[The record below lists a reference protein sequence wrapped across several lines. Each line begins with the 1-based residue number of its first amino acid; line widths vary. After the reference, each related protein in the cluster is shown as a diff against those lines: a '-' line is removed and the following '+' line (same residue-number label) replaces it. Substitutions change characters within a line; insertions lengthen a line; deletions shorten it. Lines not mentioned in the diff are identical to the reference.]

1 MDNLDP
7 NVDNQDPVADT
18 DTGSTEQAPTQTA
31 APSPF
36 TWKDRVGNDFA
47 NSPTISKFED
57 TVEGLQKAMASH
69 LNLEKLLGHE
79 KVPLP
84 KGPEDVEGR
93 ARFNK
98 AIGVPEKSDG
108 YELPDPSLPGEMSKL
123 TFDKN
128 AFAQIAHDHNLT
140 PDQAKGL
147 WAKYTELS
155 GNIYQKHATEHQAN
169 LDKTMNALRNEWG
182 DAYASKVELAEM
194 VINKFASDK
203 EAGDYIT
210 AVLSKDAKSLKF
222 LASIGEQFAE
232 NKVGEFRHAKYALSP
247 DEAEAEYSKILSNPD
262 HPYLNEK
269 ATQKEHEAAIEYV
282 NRLIGVINRPKGQA

>member
-7 NVDNQDPVADT
+7 IVDNQDPVADT
-18 DTGSTEQAPTQTA
+18 DTGNTGQTQTA

-36 TWKDRVGNDFA
+36 TWKDKVGNDFA
-47 NSPTISKFED
+47 NSPTLSKFDD
-57 TVEGLQKAMASH
+57 TPEGLKNAMASH

-98 AIGVPEKSDG
+98 ALGVPERSDG
-108 YELPDPSLPGEMSKL
+108 YNLPDPSLPGEMSKL

-128 AFAQIAHDHNLT
+128 AFAQVAHDHNLT
-140 PDQAKGL
+140 PDQATGL
-147 WAKYTELS
+147 WNKYVELS
-155 GNIYQKHATEHQAN
+155 GNIYQKHSTELQAS
-169 LDKTMNALRNEWG
+169 LDKTMNALRAEWG

-194 VINKFASDK
+194 VINKFAGDK
-203 EAGDYIT
+203 DAGDYIT

-232 NKVGEFRHAKYALSP
+232 NKVGEFKNAKYALTP
-247 DEAEAEYSKILSNPD
+247 DEAEAEYTKILSDPN

-269 ATQKEHEAAIEYV
+269 ATHKEHEAAIEYV
-282 NRLIGVINRPKGQA
+282 NRLISIIHKPKGQA